1 MISNELWEM
10 KLSAIGKR
18 SQSFIQD
25 YRQNIAVLGNDSD
38 EVSYVLEK
46 YLEKN
51 RLDEITYV
59 RTKSYCV
66 SQKDFFKSVVVAIL
80 SEYTQSAQTLDEL
93 IVATQ
98 ESLVNTTN
106 FAKDILKKDK
116 LFFLDVLEL
125 VNKFINETDRY
136 CMLVIEEFSK
146 LKDIFPHYTQAF
158 SKFIILQKKCM
169 VILTSSQVKE
179 ARRILSAE
187 LNLLFG
193 DFEQINISEGDFIDN
208 YLYFKNLLNDINPSP
223 FLMSFFIDIIGS
235 NISYYDLIAPV
246 IKNSYH
252 EGREDEAIVTALKES
267 LYDSHTYFSQK
278 FAKKIEM
285 IEKDFKNS
293 WVVFKILAA
302 INDGYIRRS
311 EITSLNICSPREI
324 KTKLQKLV
332 QLNYIEDF
340 GNIYKITDSLFAFWF
355 SNVFSVSHFSSCFD
369 STKRMQIWKNK
380 TYQYI
385 SDSKESFFK
394 DGIKKILEL
403 LSSFKD
409 DTLRW
414 GKNQYKLPLVDRLK
428 MISYPERN
436 LHLVIGEGKGIVFA
450 GVKEDDVDDADMFDF
465 LEKGR
470 GLSSQNMKKIFI
482 SFKRFSSTAKL
493 IAKDHKVMAWDV
505 DEVNHLLDIYHKP
518 SISLEAVKAK

>member
-1 MISNELWEM
+1 MIPTELWEV

-25 YRQNIAVLGNDSD
+25 YRQNIAILGNDCD
-38 EVSYVLEK
+38 EISYVLEK
-46 YLEKN
+46 YLQKN
-51 RLDEITYV
+51 RLDDIVYI
-59 RTKSYCV
+59 RTKSGYV
-66 SQKDFFKSVVVAIL
+66 SQKDFFKSVAVAIL
-80 SEYTQSAQTLDEL
+80 SEYTQSIQTLDEL
-93 IVATQ
+93 IAATQ

-116 LFFLDVLEL
+116 ISFLDVLEL
-125 VNKFINETDRY
+125 INKFINETDRY
-136 CMLVIEEFSK
+136 CMLIIEEFSK
-146 LKDIFPHYTQAF
+146 LRDIFPYYTQAF

-169 VILTSSQVKE
+169 VILTSSQIKE
-179 ARRILSAE
+179 AKKVLSSE
-187 LNLLFG
+187 LKLLFG

-208 YLYFKNLLNDINPSP
+208 YLYFKSLIQDINPSP
-223 FLMSFFIDIIGS
+223 FLISFFVDIIGS
-235 NISYYDLIAPV
+235 NIAYYDLMAPI
-246 IKNSYH
+246 IKNNYH

-267 LYDSHTYFSQK
+267 LYDNRTYFSQK
-278 FAKKIEM
+278 FTKKVEAID
-285 IEKDFKNS
+285 KDFKNS

-311 EITSLNICSPREI
+311 ELTSLNICSPREI
-324 KTKLQKLV
+324 RTKLQKLS

-355 SNVFSVSHFSSCFD
+355 SNVFCVGHFPSCFD
-369 STKRMQIWKNK
+369 SKKKMQIWKNK
-380 TYQYI
+380 TYQHLA
-385 SDSKESFFK
+385 DSKESFFK

-414 GKNQYKLPLVDRLK
+414 GKSQYKLPLVDRLK

-450 GVKEDDVDDADMFDF
+450 GVKEDDVEDADIFDF

-470 GLSSQNMKKIFI
+470 GLNAQNIKKIFI
-482 SFKRFSSTAKL
+482 SFRRFSSTAKL

-518 SISLEAVKAK
+518 TISLEAVKDK